1 MAKTNKKVSVNKL
14 QSLIEPNYGVI
25 DIETENETFCVE
37 FKRTLNL
44 DEVIKFVDNVTS
56 TVFGITE
63 DNPEV
68 QFYAPEY
75 LDYMIRYCTLT
86 MYANCSMPKNINSQY
101 EILYGTEIYENI
113 IREINGAQFIQIK
126 DAIDRK
132 ISYILSSE
140 NSVKS
145 SIDDIVKG
153 IKSYFDNTQEEMGK
167 YNLSDIIKFVDT
179 VSNSEEF
186 SSSNIVNAVLERHL
200 DK

>member
-25 DIETENETFCVE
+25 DIETGNETFCVE

-63 DNPEV
+63 DNLEV

-145 SIDDIVKG
+145 SIDDVIKG
-153 IKSYFDNTQEEMGK
+153 VKSYFNSTQETIGK
-167 YNLSDIIKFVDT
+167 YDLSEIMSFVNT
-179 VSNSEEF
+179 VSNSKGF
-186 SSSNIVNAVLERHL
+186 NADNVVNAVLQRNL
-200 DK
+200 NK